1 MSDGVTLKRDGA
13 IATVIL
19 SNPKRLNAMTPK
31 MWREL
36 KDCMDEASAD
46 DDVRCVVLRGDGT
59 NFVSGAD
66 ISVFDKERADGT
78 QARKYSVHTNDA
90 MASVRDCRHPT
101 VALIEG
107 VCVGG
112 GMEIACVCDIRICG
126 ESSRFGITSN
136 RLGLTVGHDE
146 LNALI
151 AVCGRAFALEII
163 LEGRIFGADEADAKG
178 FIHKIV
184 HDGDV
189 AEEAY
194 GRAQHIASRAPL
206 ANRWH
211 KAAILRLDN
220 PTDVTATDAD
230 SGFDMFDSK
239 DYQEGVRAFMEK
251 RPAEFKGR

>member
-1 MSDGVTLKRDGA
+1 MSDGVTLTRDGA

-19 SNPKRLNAMTPK
+19 SNPQRLNAMTPK
-31 MWREL
+31 MWRDL
-36 KDCMDEASAD
+36 KACMDEASAD
-46 DDVRCVVLRGDGT
+46 DEIRCVVLRGEGK

-78 QARKYSVHTNDA
+78 QARRYSVHTHDA

-112 GMEIACVCDIRICG
+112 GMEIACVCDIRVCG
-126 ESSRFGITSN
+126 GSSRFGITSN

-151 AVCGRAFALEII
+151 AVCGRAFAFEIM
-163 LEGRIFGADEADAKG
+163 LEGRIFGADEASAKG

-184 HDGDV
+184 PDGDV
-189 AEEAY
+189 ADEAY
-194 GRAQHIASRAPL
+194 ERARHIASRAPL
-206 ANRWH
+206 SNRWH

-220 PTDVTATDAD
+220 PAPVSPDEAD
-230 SGFDMFDSK
+230 TGFDLFDSE
-239 DYQEGVRAFMEK
+239 DYREGVQAFMEK
-251 RPAEFKGR
+251 RTPEFKGR

>member
-1 MSDGVTLKRDGA
+1 MSEGVTLERDDA
-13 IATVIL
+13 IATVVL

-31 MWREL
+31 MWRDL
-36 KDCMDEASAD
+36 KACMDEASAD
-46 DDVRCVVLRGDGT
+46 DEIRCVVLRGEGK

-66 ISVFDKERADGT
+66 ISVFDAERADGA
-78 QARKYSVHTNDA
+78 QARKYGESTHGA

-101 VALIEG
+101 VALLEG

-151 AVCGRAFALEII
+151 DVCGRAFALEIM
-163 LEGRIFGADEADAKG
+163 LEGRIFGADEANAKG
-178 FIHKIV
+178 FIHKLV
-184 HDGDV
+184 PDDQV
-189 AEEAY
+189 ADEVYE
-194 GRAQHIASRAPL
+194 RARHIASRAPL

-220 PTDVTATDAD
+220 PEPVTAEEAD
-230 SGFDMFDSK
+230 SGFDLFDSE
-239 DYQEGVRAFMEK
+239 DYQEGVRAFMNK
-251 RPAEFKGR
+251 RTPEFKGR

>member
-1 MSDGVTLKRDGA
+1 MSDGVTMTRDGA
-13 IATVIL
+13 IATVVL

-36 KDCMDEASAD
+36 KDCMEEASAD
-46 DDVRCVVLRGDGT
+46 DDIRCVVLRGDGT

-66 ISVFDKERADGT
+66 ISVFDKERADGI
-78 QARKYSVHTNDA
+78 QARKYGVHTHDA

-112 GMEIACVCDIRICG
+112 GMEVACVCDIRVCG

-151 AVCGRAFALEII
+151 AVCGRAFALEIM
-163 LEGRIFGADEADAKG
+163 LEGRIFGAEEADAKG

-184 HDGDV
+184 PDADV

-194 GRAQHIASRAPL
+194 GRAKHIANRAPL

-220 PTDVTATDAD
+220 PAPVSAVEAD
-230 SGFDMFDSK
+230 SGFDMFDSE

>member
-1 MSDGVTLKRDGA
+1 MSDGVTLTRDGA
-13 IATVIL
+13 IATVVL
-19 SNPKRLNAMTPK
+19 SNPKHLNAMTPK
-31 MWREL
+31 MWRDL
-36 KDCMDEASAD
+36 KDCMDEASVD
-46 DDVRCVVLRGDGT
+46 DEIRCVVLRGDGT

-66 ISVFDKERADGT
+66 ISIFDKERADGT
-78 QARKYSVHTNDA
+78 QARKYSVHTHDA

-101 VALIEG
+101 IALIEG

-136 RLGLTVGHDE
+136 RLGLSVGHDE

-151 AVCGRAFALEII
+151 AVCGRAFALEIM
-163 LEGRIFGADEADAKG
+163 LEGRIFGAQEADAKG

-184 HDGDV
+184 PDGDV

-194 GRAQHIASRAPL
+194 ERAGHIASRAPL

-220 PTDVTATDAD
+220 AGQVTPADAD
-230 SGFDMFDSK
+230 SGFDMFDSE

-251 RPAEFKGR
+251 RSPEFKGR